1 MYLNVLRDFFDAVQV
16 DSILFCTVWF
26 QKVFFGGSFLF
37 DATFKDIAREGTAS
51 MLIVCVNLSL

>member
-1 MYLNVLRDFFDAVQV
+1 MQYKWIQFCFA
-16 DSILFCTVWF
+16 LFGF
-26 QKVFFGGSFLF
+26 QKVFVGGSFLF